1 MDKSTIG
8 TNAGKL
14 WRLMDEN
21 HDRQYWTCERL
32 IQASGLSEP
41 DFYAAIGWL
50 ARENKI
56 EWGAASDTGE
66 KQLYLNVC
74 YYF

>member
-1 MDKSTIG
+1 MDKGIIG

-21 HDRQYWTCERL
+21 HDRQYWTCKRL
-32 IQASGLSEP
+32 LQASGLSEAI
-41 DFYAAIGWL
+41 FYAAIGWL

-56 EWGAASDTGE
+56 EWNRDTKTGE
-66 KQLYLNVC
+66 EQLYLNVC

>member
-1 MDKSTIG
+1 MDKGVIG

-21 HDRQYWTCERL
+21 HDSQYWTCERL
-32 IQASGLSEP
+32 RQASGLTEP
-41 DFYAAIGWL
+41 DFYAAVGWL

-56 EWGAASDTGE
+56 ELETDADTG
-66 KQLYLNVC
+66 KRQLYLNVC